1 MKQRTNQFWKKSLAT
16 GLSLAMLVSLLP
28 ATLAADTNSDPN
40 VKTYGNVTFRLVKND
55 KTVDAAEE
63 PDGGDQGDS
72 GFPGGGFPGGDF
84 PGGGDDWQDGAGLG
98 NATVNKEAKNYERK
112 SIEGVTAI
120 KDIKTEANA
129 NELNY
134 YIVGATV
141 TTDTGGQKTLTGLVT
156 VIGSDGKEIAPT
168 ISEDGGQVTVTYA
181 GVSEDSPATVVVT
194 DYIQDVVTKEVDEE
208 EGQYLAAMGTE
219 GTSPD
224 MAYRAALYVNNGEQ
238 DENSITEVIQD
249 GTAEGTN
256 LTGGTISAASSGF
269 SGVIVKNSGEDT
281 ASKVTIS
288 NSTIDLSSQ
297 SDGTDVNDFAGY
309 GAGVASFGDGT
320 LTVIEDSEIS
330 TDGVA
335 KSAVFTDGGADLVV
349 KNSELKS
356 TGGTIYED
364 YELTSATNKMVAPPL
379 GAGRGRQCPHLQ
391 PDGQGLH
398 RHLRGHH
405 H

>member
-1 MKQRTNQFWKKSLAT
+1 MKQRTNPFWKKSLAT
-16 GLSLAMLVSLLP
+16 GLSLAMLASLLP

-72 GFPGGGFPGGDF
+72 GFPGGGFPGGGFPGGGF

-98 NATVNKEAKNYERK
+98 NATVNKKAKNYEQK

-129 NELNY
+129 NKLNY

-141 TTDTGGQKTLTGLVT
+141 TTDTGDQALTGLVT

-194 DYIQDVVTKEVDEE
+194 DYIQDVVTKEVEE
-208 EGQYLAAMGTE
+208 TEGQYLATMGTE

-224 MAYRAALYVNNGEQ
+224 MAYRTALYVNNGEK
-238 DENSITEVIQD
+238 DENSIDEVVKNNGD
-249 GTAEGTN
+249 ATAEVSEDGMKNAQINAT
-256 LTGGTISAASSGF
+256 SSGF
-269 SGVIVKNSGEDT
+269 SGVIVKNSGEET
-281 ASKVTIS
+281 TSKVTIS
-288 NSTIDLSSQ
+288 NSKIILDSE

-330 TDGVA
+330 TNGVA

-349 KNSELKS
+349 KGS
-356 TGGTIYED
+356 TLSSSGGTIYED
-364 YELTSATNKMVAPPL
+364 YEI
-379 GAGRGRQCPHLQ
+379 GRASCRE
-391 PDGQGLH
+391 
-398 RHLRGHH
+398 RV
-405 H
+405 